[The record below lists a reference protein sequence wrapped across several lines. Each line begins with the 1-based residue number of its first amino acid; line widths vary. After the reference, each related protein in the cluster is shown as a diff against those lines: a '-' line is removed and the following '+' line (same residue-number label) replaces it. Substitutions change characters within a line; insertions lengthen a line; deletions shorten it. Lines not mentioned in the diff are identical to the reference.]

1 MQNTEYQANTGHS
14 QNTHYGRTAA
24 VSWMGTI
31 YGRFTEILAFF
42 GFESVLRV
50 EFEAVL
56 QQRVYPMR
64 LSRFEFFEVP
74 LAG

>member
-1 MQNTEYQANTGHS
+1 
-14 QNTHYGRTAA
+14 
-24 VSWMGTI
+24 
-31 YGRFTEILAFF
+31 L
-42 GFESVLRV
+42 
-50 EFEAVL
+50 EAVL

>member
-1 MQNTEYQANTGHS
+1 MQNIEYQTITEHSRNTF
-14 QNTHYGRTAA
+14 NGRTAA

-42 GFESVLRV
+42 GFESVLKV
-50 EFEAVL
+50 ELEAVL

>member
-1 MQNTEYQANTGHS
+1 MD
-14 QNTHYGRTAA
+14 
-24 VSWMGTI
+24 TI

-42 GFESVLRV
+42 GFESVLKV
-50 EFEAVL
+50 ELEAVL

-64 LSRFEFFEVP
+64 LSRFEFFEVL

>member
-1 MQNTEYQANTGHS
+1 MQNIEYQTITEYSRNTF
-14 QNTHYGRTAA
+14 NGRTAA

-42 GFESVLRV
+42 GFESVLKV

-56 QQRVYPMR
+56 
-64 LSRFEFFEVP
+64 
-74 LAG
+74 